1 MADNLD
7 LMCAVIEKAAMEKV
21 TIEID
26 QALSLAFSNRKKHRE
41 QRPNQP
47 YVDMETYQISGF
59 PTTLPQRLCPKP
71 TGLLPSQLSV
81 YEDFIRIPRSMPVP
95 YDKPSAHL
103 ILERFA
109 QCITELEKLANQTNL
124 TNFNALPQHS
134 DIRNLVR
141 QIPMLALSS
150 FDKCEAAR
158 TFAQKVVQLLYKS
171 ERQLLIEIYVVLL
184 ENLCEVSPNVGTL
197 VTSWLTHADDER
209 KYNVPVTVAL
219 IKAGLIDLPEQ
230 DQELSILIDSG
241 RTSAIDFTVKLI
253 RACLLNENPP
263 LATRQEFKVSLD
275 SLSNLRHQVPVS
287 SLLEDLRKTQ
297 PEDAGLREQ
306 LQFFF
311 GEWVRL
317 YQHPATTEKTMLAFA
332 IQLSQQ
338 SIFKVEEVSS
348 LFYRVCIEVSV
359 DHAIKFKM
367 IPGQST
373 AYQPM
378 DAFSKLIVTLIQ
390 VPEAEQ
396 MSLFTRALS
405 VVVLVISQHHQVRGQ
420 HFDQRPFLRFFTSL
434 LTDLH
439 AMEQNVQYL
448 ALLTAL
454 SNTFFTLQ
462 PTHFAGFTFAW
473 LQLISHRLFMP
484 QLLLAENQIV
494 SQ

>member
-47 YVDMETYQISGF
+47 YVDMETYQMSGF

-81 YEDFIRIPRSMPVP
+81 YEDFIRIPRSTPVP

-124 TNFNALPQHS
+124 NNFNSFLVNGF
-134 DIRNLVR
+134 DYINIRPR
-141 QIPMLALSS
+141 
-150 FDKCEAAR
+150 
-158 TFAQKVVQLLYKS
+158 
-171 ERQLLIEIYVVLL
+171 
-184 ENLCEVSPNVGTL
+184 
-197 VTSWLTHADDER
+197 R
-209 KYNVPVTVAL
+209 K
-219 IKAGLIDLPEQ
+219 
-230 DQELSILIDSG
+230 
-241 RTSAIDFTVKLI
+241 
-253 RACLLNENPP
+253 
-263 LATRQEFKVSLD
+263 
-275 SLSNLRHQVPVS
+275 
-287 SLLEDLRKTQ
+287 
-297 PEDAGLREQ
+297 
-306 LQFFF
+306 
-311 GEWVRL
+311 
-317 YQHPATTEKTMLAFA
+317 KTMLAFA

-378 DAFSKLIVTLIQ
+378 DAFSKLIMTLIQ

-405 VVVLVISQHHQVRGQ
+405 VIVLVR
-420 HFDQRPFLRFFTSL
+420 
-434 LTDLH
+434 
-439 AMEQNVQYL
+439 
-448 ALLTAL
+448 
-454 SNTFFTLQ
+454 
-462 PTHFAGFTFAW
+462 
-473 LQLISHRLFMP
+473 
-484 QLLLAENQIV
+484 
-494 SQ
+494 